1 MKVKLV
7 RKVEVAADI
16 CEFHLALASGEP
28 LPAFSPG
35 AHIDVF
41 VGALTRQYSLCNDP
55 RDTRCYV
62 LGVLREEASRGGSRA
77 MHALVE
83 GDELEIG
90 EPKNHFPLEKGARHS
105 ILIAGGIGVTP
116 ILSMA
121 QFLKGV
127 GASFEVHYCTRDRAR
142 TAFHERFVQNDLR
155 DHSHLYFDSE
165 AGSPKLNLT
174 EILRVPHPAKHL
186 YVCGPGG
193 FINAC
198 LNAASS
204 AGWDDA
210 TIHRE
215 YFASQ
220 PDLVCVKGGFQIR
233 LARSGRMV
241 HVSPDQRVIDALGD
255 AGVRIP
261 VSCEEGTCG
270 TCLTTVLEGEPD
282 HRDTYLTRGERKA
295 NDRFLPC
302 CSRSKSPVLVLDL

>member
-16 CEFHLALASGEP
+16 CEFHLALASGES
-28 LPAFSPG
+28 LPEFSPG

-41 VGALTRQYSLCNDP
+41 LGALTRQYSLCNAP
-55 RDTRCYV
+55 RDTRYYV
-62 LGVLREEASRGGSRA
+62 LGVLREEASRGGSHA
-77 MHALVE
+77 MHALEE
-83 GDELEIG
+83 GDELEIS
-90 EPKNHFPLEKGARHS
+90 EPKNHFPLDKSATHS

-127 GASFEVHYCTRDRAR
+127 GASFEVHYCARGRAR

-155 DHSHLYFDSE
+155 DHSHLYFDNE
-165 AGSPKLNLT
+165 AGSPKLDLT
-174 EILRVPHPAKHL
+174 EILRTPHPAKHL

-193 FINAC
+193 FIDAC
-198 LNAASS
+198 LNAASA

-210 TIHRE
+210 TVHRE
-215 YFASQ
+215 YFSAQ
-220 PDLVCVKGGFQIR
+220 PALVRVKGGFQIR
-233 LARSGRMV
+233 LARSGTMV
-241 HVSPDQRVIDALGD
+241 HVSPDQRVIDALCD

-261 VSCEEGTCG
+261 FSCEEGTCG

-282 HRDTYLTRGERKA
+282 HRDTYLTRGERKS

>member
-1 MKVKLV
+1 MKVKLT
-7 RKVEVAADI
+7 RKVEIAANI
-16 CEFHLALASGEP
+16 AEFHLASAGGEP

-35 AHIDVF
+35 AHIDVCL
-41 VGALTRQYSLCNDP
+41 GALTRQYSLCNDP
-55 RDTRCYV
+55 RDAGAYV
-62 LGVLREEASRGGSRA
+62 LGVLREEASRGGSHA

-83 GDELEIG
+83 GDELEIS
-90 EPKNHFPLEKGARHS
+90 EPKNHFPLDKSAKHS

-121 QFLKGV
+121 QFLSGID
-127 GASFEVHYCTRDRAR
+127 ASFEVHYCTRDRSR
-142 TAFHERFVQNDLR
+142 TAFHERFVQKDLR
-155 DHSHLYFDSE
+155 DHSHLYFDNE
-165 AGSPKLNLT
+165 VGSARLDLP
-174 EILRVPHPAKHL
+174 EILRTPHPAQHL

-193 FINAC
+193 FIDAC
-198 LNAASS
+198 LNAASA

-210 TIHRE
+210 TVHRE
-215 YFASQ
+215 YFAAQ
-220 PDLVCVKGGFQIR
+220 PALACVKGGFQIR

-241 HVSPDQRVIDALGD
+241 HVSADQRVIDALRD
-255 AGVRIP
+255 ADVRIP